1 MASVASFREGFQ
13 EDHAA
18 DEQVERVDVA
28 AQREHSEPAEEG
40 DRPARVQD
48 QFTGRGQGG
57 DVLFRPVDQDRIDE
71 GRRDRGSHRE
81 PSDGEGE
88 RREVPHEVREEAGRH
103 GQERP
108 EQEERRPDPDPI
120 GHPTEDDGGDSRGER
135 EEGEEQPEGEGGA
148 REEEGAEGRC
158 GGRQAVDPALARECE
173 GRPPTDAPQV
183 QGEGEAL
190 VGLSETPDQEE
201 IHANDDR
208 REAEDGAV
216 VHDVRQEPS
225 EDWREDSR
233 DREDGGDRRE
243 ASRAV
248 PRMGLAH
255 DQRVEREPEEG
266 YVNPEAQGAEYHPLE
281 GGKDRE
287 RNVSEDHDPQAR
299 RHGGR
304 GANRAY
310 ARESEDG
317 ARRHGEPDDPNEDRN
332 VEGEG
337 LRRAHEIDEPE
348 ARRHLVAERLDGEDP
363 EQPSVAATPRS
374 SERQPRRRTDR
385 HGAARRKTTYKETPN
400 RIGGESVYN
409 RFSMGAA
416 CGDRLAW

>member
-1 MASVASFREGFQ
+1 MASVASVREGFQ

-28 AQREHSEPAEEG
+28 AQREHSEPTEEG

-48 QFTGRGQGG
+48 QFAGRGQRG

-135 EEGEEQPEGEGGA
+135 EEGEEQAEGEGGA
-148 REEEGAEGRC
+148 RKEEGAEGRC

-183 QGEGEAL
+183 QGEGEGF
-190 VGLSETPDQEE
+190 VGLDETSDEEE

-208 REAEDGAV
+208 REAE
-216 VHDVRQEPS
+216 
-225 EDWREDSR
+225 
-233 DREDGGDRRE
+233 
-243 ASRAV
+243 
-248 PRMGLAH
+248 
-255 DQRVEREPEEG
+255 
-266 YVNPEAQGAEYHPLE
+266 
-281 GGKDRE
+281 
-287 RNVSEDHDPQAR
+287 
-299 RHGGR
+299 
-304 GANRAY
+304 
-310 ARESEDG
+310 
-317 ARRHGEPDDPNEDRN
+317 
-332 VEGEG
+332 GEG
-337 LRRAHEIDEPE
+337 LRRAYEVDEPE

-374 SERQPRRRTDR
+374 SERQRRRRTDR
-385 HGAARRKTTYKETPN
+385 HGVARRKTTYKETPN
-400 RIGGESVYN
+400 RLGGESVYN
-409 RFSMGAA
+409 RFSMSAA